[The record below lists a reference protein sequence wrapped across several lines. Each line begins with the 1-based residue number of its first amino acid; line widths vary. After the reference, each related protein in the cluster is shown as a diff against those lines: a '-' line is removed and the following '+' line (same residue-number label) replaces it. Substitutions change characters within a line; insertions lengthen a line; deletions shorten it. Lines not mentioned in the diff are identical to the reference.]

1 MEDIA
6 VTLIKNTFGECFIFH
21 SNLDC
26 IMFLLVRFLSFAYT
40 STIHGKTLLL
50 FPHLLQAV
58 SDLRF
63 CSLIEIL
70 KLTTNHFS
78 IRISR
83 KRISILLNISA
94 NRLKFLKA
102 GVNKN
107 RARSRGIKCSNFKNF
122 NYFI

>member
-1 MEDIA
+1 
-6 VTLIKNTFGECFIFH
+6 
-21 SNLDC
+21 
-26 IMFLLVRFLSFAYT
+26 MFLLVRFLSFAYT

-102 GVNKN
+102 GVNKTEH
-107 RARSRGIKCSNFKNF
+107 AREELNVLILKISTTSYNLKPMEE
-122 NYFI
+122 YD